1 MRWLTLKRWLSYM
14 LVMGMILVL
23 AACNMK
29 ENETSSD
36 STEPVQEENDENKV
50 EYELLFHLDSIP
62 PEVGT
67 SISIVQD
74 EKLYTAWADIF
85 GFESVP
91 SVDFENEEVLFVTG
105 YSDGCGREIEEIE
118 KDGDTLV
125 ITLNYPEDIRSK
137 KDIACTEIALDNTYV
152 VKMKKTDT
160 TKGKLIDINRTT
172 YEEDSTVQEK
182 LQ

>member
-1 MRWLTLKRWLSYM
+1 MKIWLRYM
-14 LVMGMILVL
+14 LVMGLIFLL
-23 AACNMK
+23 AACNTK
-29 ENETSSD
+29 EEASSSD
-36 STEPVQEENDENKV
+36 TPEPAQEEKDENKV

-67 SISIVQD
+67 NISIVQN
-74 EKLYTAWADIF
+74 EKLYTTWADIF
-85 GFESVP
+85 RFEP
-91 SVDFENEEVLFVTG
+91 IPPIDFETEEVLFVTG
-105 YSDGCGREIEEIE
+105 YSDGCGREVEKIE
-118 KDGDTLV
+118 KDGDMLV
-125 ITLNYPEDIRSK
+125 ITLNYPKDIRGE

-152 VKMKKTDT
+152 IKMKKTGT

>member
-1 MRWLTLKRWLSYM
+1 MKKCFSCM
-14 LVMGMILVL
+14 LVMGLIFLL
-23 AACNMK
+23 AACNTK
-29 ENETSSD
+29 EQATSSN
-36 STEPVQEENDENKV
+36 STDPVQEENQV

-74 EKLYTAWADIF
+74 EKLYTTWADIF
-85 GFESVP
+85 GFESIP
-91 SVDFENEEVLFVTG
+91 PIDFETEEVLFVTG
-105 YSDGCGREIEEIE
+105 YSDGCGREIEKIE
-118 KDGDTLV
+118 KDVDTLV
-125 ITLNYPEDIRSK
+125 ITLNYPEDIRGE
-137 KDIACTEIALDNTYV
+137 KDIACTDIALDNTYV

>member
-1 MRWLTLKRWLSYM
+1 MKKCFSCM
-14 LVMGMILVL
+14 LVMGLIFLL
-23 AACNMK
+23 AACNTK
-29 ENETSSD
+29 DQATSSN
-36 STEPVQEENDENKV
+36 STDPVQEENQV
-50 EYELLFHLDSIP
+50 EYELLFQLDSIP

-74 EKLYTAWADIF
+74 EKLYTTWADIF
-85 GFESVP
+85 GFESIP
-91 SVDFENEEVLFVTG
+91 PIDFETEEVLFVTG
-105 YSDGCGREIEEIE
+105 YSDGCGREIEKIE

-125 ITLNYPEDIRSK
+125 ITLNYPENIRE
-137 KDIACTEIALDNTYV
+137 KDIACTDIALDNTYV
-152 VKMKKTDT
+152 VKMKKTNT

>member
-1 MRWLTLKRWLSYM
+1 MKKCFSCM
-14 LVMGMILVL
+14 LVMGLIFLL
-23 AACNMK
+23 AACNTK
-29 ENETSSD
+29 EQATSSN
-36 STEPVQEENDENKV
+36 STDPVQEENQV

-74 EKLYTAWADIF
+74 EKLYTTWADIF
-85 GFESVP
+85 GFESIP
-91 SVDFENEEVLFVTG
+91 PIDFETEEVLFVTG
-105 YSDGCGREIEEIE
+105 YSDGCGREIEKIE

-125 ITLNYPEDIRSK
+125 ITLNYPEDIRE
-137 KDIACTEIALDNTYV
+137 KDIACTDIALDNTYV

-182 LQ
+182 LK

>member
-1 MRWLTLKRWLSYM
+1 
-14 LVMGMILVL
+14 MGLIFLL
-23 AACNMK
+23 AACNTK
-29 ENETSSD
+29 EQATSSN
-36 STEPVQEENDENKV
+36 STNPVQEENQV
-50 EYELLFHLDSIP
+50 EYELLFQLDSIP

-74 EKLYTAWADIF
+74 EKLYTTWADIF
-85 GFESVP
+85 GFESIP
-91 SVDFENEEVLFVTG
+91 PIDFETEEVLFVTG
-105 YSDGCGREIEEIE
+105 YSDGCGREIEKIE

-125 ITLNYPEDIRSK
+125 ITLNYPENIRE
-137 KDIACTEIALDNTYV
+137 KDIACTDIALDNTYV
-152 VKMKKTDT
+152 VKMKKSNT

>member
-1 MRWLTLKRWLSYM
+1 MKKCFSCM
-14 LVMGMILVL
+14 LVMGLIFLL
-23 AACNMK
+23 AACNTK
-29 ENETSSD
+29 EQATSSN
-36 STEPVQEENDENKV
+36 STDPVQEENQV
-50 EYELLFHLDSIP
+50 EYELLFQLDSIP

-74 EKLYTAWADIF
+74 EKLYTTWADIF
-85 GFESVP
+85 GFESIP
-91 SVDFENEEVLFVTG
+91 PIDFETEEVLFVTG
-105 YSDGCGREIEEIE
+105 YSDGCGREIEKIE

-125 ITLNYPEDIRSK
+125 ITLNYPENIRE
-137 KDIACTEIALDNTYV
+137 KDIACTDIALDNTYV
-152 VKMKKTDT
+152 VKMKKSNT

>member
-1 MRWLTLKRWLSYM
+1 MKKWFTYM
-14 LVMGMILVL
+14 LVGLIFLL
-23 AACNMK
+23 AACNS
-29 ENETSSD
+29 NEQETPSNSS
-36 STEPVQEENDENKV
+36 EPPQEENNANKV
-50 EYELLFHLDSIP
+50 ESELLLHIDSIP

-74 EKLYTAWADIF
+74 EKLYTAWGDIF
-85 GFESVP
+85 GFDSVP
-91 SVDFENEEVLFVTG
+91 PIDFETEEVLFVTG
-105 YSDGCGREIEEIE
+105 YSDGCGREIEQIE

-137 KDIACTEIALDNTYV
+137 KDIECTDIALDNTYV
-152 VKMKKTDT
+152 VKMKKTNT
-160 TKGKLIDINRTT
+160 TKGKLIDINQTT

>member
-1 MRWLTLKRWLSYM
+1 MKKCFSCM
-14 LVMGMILVL
+14 LVMGLIFLL
-23 AACNMK
+23 TACNTK
-29 ENETSSD
+29 EQATSSN
-36 STEPVQEENDENKV
+36 STDPVQEENQV

-74 EKLYTAWADIF
+74 EKLYTTWADIF
-85 GFESVP
+85 GFETIP
-91 SVDFENEEVLFVTG
+91 PIDFESEEVLFVTG
-105 YSDGCGREIEEIE
+105 YSDGCGREIEKIE

-125 ITLNYPEDIRSK
+125 ITLNYPEDIRE
-137 KDIACTEIALDNTYV
+137 KDIACTDIALDNTYV
-152 VKMKKTDT
+152 VKMKKIDT

>member
-1 MRWLTLKRWLSYM
+1 MKKCFSCM
-14 LVMGMILVL
+14 LVMGLIFLL
-23 AACNMK
+23 AACNTK
-29 ENETSSD
+29 EQATSSN
-36 STEPVQEENDENKV
+36 STDPVQEENQV
-50 EYELLFHLDSIP
+50 EYELLFQLDSIP

-74 EKLYTAWADIF
+74 EKLYTTWADIF
-85 GFESVP
+85 GFESIP
-91 SVDFENEEVLFVTG
+91 PIDFETEEVLFVTG
-105 YSDGCGREIEEIE
+105 YSDGCGREIEKIE

-125 ITLNYPEDIRSK
+125 ITLNYPENIRE
-137 KDIACTEIALDNTYV
+137 KDIACTDIALDNTYV
-152 VKMKKTDT
+152 VKMKKTNT

>member
-1 MRWLTLKRWLSYM
+1 M
-14 LVMGMILVL
+14 LVVGIILL
-23 AACNMK
+23 LTACNTK
-29 ENETSSD
+29 EKETSFV
-36 STEPVQEENDENKV
+36 STEPVKEVNDENKV

-74 EKLYTAWADIF
+74 EKLYTTWSDIF
-85 GFESVP
+85 GFDSVP
-91 SVDFENEEVLFVTG
+91 SVDFETEEVLFVTG
-105 YSDGCGREIEEIE
+105 YSDGCGREIEKIE

-125 ITLNYPEDIRSK
+125 ITLNYPEDIRSE

-160 TKGKLIDINRTT
+160 TKGKLIDINRIT

>member
-1 MRWLTLKRWLSYM
+1 MKKCFSCM
-14 LVMGMILVL
+14 LVMGLIFLL
-23 AACNMK
+23 AACNTK
-29 ENETSSD
+29 DQETSSN
-36 STEPVQEENDENKV
+36 STDPVQEENQV
-50 EYELLFHLDSIP
+50 EYELLFQLDSIP

-74 EKLYTAWADIF
+74 EKLYTTWADIF
-85 GFESVP
+85 GFESIP
-91 SVDFENEEVLFVTG
+91 PIDFETEEVLFVTG
-105 YSDGCGREIEEIE
+105 YSDGCGREIEKIE

-125 ITLNYPEDIRSK
+125 ITLNYPENIRE
-137 KDIACTEIALDNTYV
+137 KDIACTEIAIDNTYV
-152 VKMKKTDT
+152 VKMKKTNT

>member
-1 MRWLTLKRWLSYM
+1 MKRWLSYM
-14 LVMGMILVL
+14 LVMGIILVL
-23 AACNMK
+23 AACNTK
-29 ENETSSD
+29 DNGTSSD
-36 STEPVQEENDENKV
+36 STEPVQEVNDENKV
-50 EYELLFHLDSIP
+50 EYELLHHLDSIP

-74 EKLYTAWADIF
+74 ERLYTAWADIF

-91 SVDFENEEVLFVTG
+91 PVDFATEEVLFVTG
-105 YSDGCGREIEEIE
+105 YSDGCGREIEKIE

-125 ITLNYPEDIRSK
+125 ITLNYPKDIRGG
-137 KDIACTEIALDNTYV
+137 KDIVCTEIALDNTYV
-152 VKMKKTDT
+152 VKMKKTNT

>member
-1 MRWLTLKRWLSYM
+1 MKKCFSCM
-14 LVMGMILVL
+14 LVMGLIFLL
-23 AACNMK
+23 AACNTK
-29 ENETSSD
+29 EQATSSN
-36 STEPVQEENDENKV
+36 STNPVQEENQV
-50 EYELLFHLDSIP
+50 EYELLFQLDSIP

-74 EKLYTAWADIF
+74 EKLYTTWADIF
-85 GFESVP
+85 GFESIP
-91 SVDFENEEVLFVTG
+91 PIDFETEEVLFVTG
-105 YSDGCGREIEEIE
+105 YSDGCGREIEKIE

-125 ITLNYPEDIRSK
+125 ITLNYPENIRE
-137 KDIACTEIALDNTYV
+137 KDIACTDIALDNTYV
-152 VKMKKTDT
+152 VKMKKSNT

>member
-1 MRWLTLKRWLSYM
+1 MKKCFSCM
-14 LVMGMILVL
+14 LVMGLIFLL
-23 AACNMK
+23 AACNTK
-29 ENETSSD
+29 DQETSSN
-36 STEPVQEENDENKV
+36 STDPVQEENQV
-50 EYELLFHLDSIP
+50 EYELLFQLDSIP

-74 EKLYTAWADIF
+74 EKLYTTWADIF
-85 GFESVP
+85 GFESIP
-91 SVDFENEEVLFVTG
+91 PIDFETEEVLFVTG
-105 YSDGCGREIEEIE
+105 YSDGCGREIEKIE

-125 ITLNYPEDIRSK
+125 ITLNYPENIRE

-152 VKMKKTDT
+152 VKMKKTNT

>member
-1 MRWLTLKRWLSYM
+1 MKKWISYM
-14 LVMGMILVL
+14 LFVGMILLL
-23 AACNMK
+23 AACNTK
-29 ENETSSD
+29 ENETSTD
-36 STEPVQEENDENKV
+36 STEPVQEENNENKV
-50 EYELLFHLDSIP
+50 GYELLFHLDSIP

-91 SVDFENEEVLFVTG
+91 SVDFETEEVLFVTG
-105 YSDGCGREIEEIE
+105 YSDGCGREIEKIE

-125 ITLNYPEDIRSK
+125 ITLNYPEDIRSE

-160 TKGKLIDINRTT
+160 TKGKLIDLNRTT

-182 LQ
+182 MQ

>member
-1 MRWLTLKRWLSYM
+1 M
-14 LVMGMILVL
+14 LVMGLIFLL
-23 AACNMK
+23 AACNTK
-29 ENETSSD
+29 EQATSSN
-36 STEPVQEENDENKV
+36 STDPVQEENQV
-50 EYELLFHLDSIP
+50 EYELLFQLDSIP

-74 EKLYTAWADIF
+74 EKLYTTWADIF
-85 GFESVP
+85 GFESIP
-91 SVDFENEEVLFVTG
+91 PIDFETEEVLFVTG
-105 YSDGCGREIEEIE
+105 YPDGCGREIEKIE

-125 ITLNYPEDIRSK
+125 ITLNYPENIRE
-137 KDIACTEIALDNTYV
+137 KDIACTDIALDNTYV
-152 VKMKKTDT
+152 VKMKKSNT

>member
-1 MRWLTLKRWLSYM
+1 MKRWLSYT
-14 LVMGMILVL
+14 LVVGMILLL
-23 AACNMK
+23 AACNTK

-50 EYELLFHLDSIP
+50 EYELLLHLDSIP

-74 EKLYTAWADIF
+74 EKLYTTWADIF

-91 SVDFENEEVLFVTG
+91 SVDFETEEVLFVTG
-105 YSDGCGREIEEIE
+105 YSDGCGREIEKIE

-125 ITLNYPEDIRSK
+125 ITLNYPEDIRSE

>member
-1 MRWLTLKRWLSYM
+1 MKKCFSCM
-14 LVMGMILVL
+14 LVMGLIFLL
-23 AACNMK
+23 TACNTK
-29 ENETSSD
+29 EQATSSN
-36 STEPVQEENDENKV
+36 STDPVQEENQV
-50 EYELLFHLDSIP
+50 EYELLFQLDSIP

-74 EKLYTAWADIF
+74 EKLYTTWADIF
-85 GFESVP
+85 GFESIP
-91 SVDFENEEVLFVTG
+91 PIDFETEEVLFVTG
-105 YSDGCGREIEEIE
+105 YSDGCGREIEKIE

-125 ITLNYPEDIRSK
+125 ITLNYPENIRE
-137 KDIACTEIALDNTYV
+137 KDIACTDIALDNTYV
-152 VKMKKTDT
+152 VKMKKSNT

>member
-1 MRWLTLKRWLSYM
+1 
-14 LVMGMILVL
+14 MGLIFLL
-23 AACNMK
+23 AACNTK
-29 ENETSSD
+29 EHATSSN
-36 STEPVQEENDENKV
+36 STDPVREENQV

-74 EKLYTAWADIF
+74 EKLYTTWADIF
-85 GFESVP
+85 GFESIP
-91 SVDFENEEVLFVTG
+91 PIDFETEEVLFVTG
-105 YSDGCGREIEEIE
+105 YSDGCGREIEKIE

-125 ITLNYPEDIRSK
+125 ITLNYPENIRE
-137 KDIACTEIALDNTYV
+137 KDIACTDIALDNTYV
-152 VKMKKTDT
+152 VKMKKSNT

-172 YEEDSTVQEK
+172 YEEDLTVQEK

>member
-1 MRWLTLKRWLSYM
+1 MKRWISYM
-14 LVMGMILVL
+14 LVVGIILL
-23 AACNMK
+23 LTACNTK
-29 ENETSSD
+29 EKETSSD
-36 STEPVQEENDENKV
+36 LTEPVKEVNDENKV

-74 EKLYTAWADIF
+74 EKLYTTWADIF
-85 GFESVP
+85 GFDSVP
-91 SVDFENEEVLFVTG
+91 SVDFETEEVLFVTG
-105 YSDGCGREIEEIE
+105 YSDGCGREIEKIE

-125 ITLNYPEDIRSK
+125 ITLNYPEDIRSE

-160 TKGKLIDINRTT
+160 TKGKLIDINRIT

>member
-1 MRWLTLKRWLSYM
+1 MKKCFSCM
-14 LVMGMILVL
+14 LVMGLIFLL
-23 AACNMK
+23 AACNTK
-29 ENETSSD
+29 EQATSSN
-36 STEPVQEENDENKV
+36 STDPVKEENQV

-74 EKLYTAWADIF
+74 EKLYTTWADIF
-85 GFESVP
+85 GFESIP
-91 SVDFENEEVLFVTG
+91 PVDFETEEVLFVTG
-105 YSDGCGREIEEIE
+105 YSDGCGREIEKIE

-125 ITLNYPEDIRSK
+125 ITLNYPEDIRGE

-152 VKMKKTDT
+152 VKMKKTNT

-172 YEEDSTVQEK
+172 HEEDSTVQEK

>member
-1 MRWLTLKRWLSYM
+1 MKKCFSCM
-14 LVMGMILVL
+14 LVMGLIFLL
-23 AACNMK
+23 AACNTK
-29 ENETSSD
+29 EQATSSN
-36 STEPVQEENDENKV
+36 STDPVQEENQV

-74 EKLYTAWADIF
+74 EKLYTTWADIF
-85 GFESVP
+85 GFESIP
-91 SVDFENEEVLFVTG
+91 PIDFETEEVLFVTG
-105 YSDGCGREIEEIE
+105 YSDGCGREIEKIE

-125 ITLNYPEDIRSK
+125 ITLNYPENIRE
-137 KDIACTEIALDNTYV
+137 KDIACTDIALDNTYV

>member
-1 MRWLTLKRWLSYM
+1 MKKCFSCM
-14 LVMGMILVL
+14 LVMGLIFLL
-23 AACNMK
+23 TACNTK
-29 ENETSSD
+29 EQATSSN
-36 STEPVQEENDENKV
+36 STDPVQEENQV
-50 EYELLFHLDSIP
+50 EYELQFHLDSIP

-74 EKLYTAWADIF
+74 EKLYTTWADIF
-85 GFESVP
+85 GFETIP
-91 SVDFENEEVLFVTG
+91 PIDFESEEVLFVTG
-105 YSDGCGREIEEIE
+105 YSDGCGREIEKIE

-125 ITLNYPEDIRSK
+125 ITLNYPEDIRE
-137 KDIACTEIALDNTYV
+137 KDIACTDIALDNTYV

>member
-1 MRWLTLKRWLSYM
+1 MKRWISYM
-14 LVMGMILVL
+14 LVVGIILL
-23 AACNMK
+23 LTACSTK
-29 ENETSSD
+29 EKETSSD
-36 STEPVQEENDENKV
+36 STEPVKEVNDENKV

-74 EKLYTAWADIF
+74 EKLYTTWSDIF
-85 GFESVP
+85 GFDSVP
-91 SVDFENEEVLFVTG
+91 SVDFETEEVLFVTG
-105 YSDGCGREIEEIE
+105 YSDGCGREIEKIE

-125 ITLNYPEDIRSK
+125 ITLNYPEDIRSE

-160 TKGKLIDINRTT
+160 TKGKLIDINQTT

>member
-1 MRWLTLKRWLSYM
+1 M
-14 LVMGMILVL
+14 LVMGLIFLL
-23 AACNMK
+23 AACNTK
-29 ENETSSD
+29 EQATSSN
-36 STEPVQEENDENKV
+36 STDPVQEENQV
-50 EYELLFHLDSIP
+50 EYELLFQLDSIP

-74 EKLYTAWADIF
+74 EKLYTTWADIF
-85 GFESVP
+85 GFESIP
-91 SVDFENEEVLFVTG
+91 PIDFETEEVLFVTG
-105 YSDGCGREIEEIE
+105 YSDGCGREIEKIE

-125 ITLNYPEDIRSK
+125 ITLNYPENIRE
-137 KDIACTEIALDNTYV
+137 KDIACTDIALDNTYV
-152 VKMKKTDT
+152 VKMKKSNT

>member
-1 MRWLTLKRWLSYM
+1 M
-14 LVMGMILVL
+14 LVMGLIFLL
-23 AACNMK
+23 AACNTK
-29 ENETSSD
+29 EQATSSN
-36 STEPVQEENDENKV
+36 STNPVQEENQV
-50 EYELLFHLDSIP
+50 EYELLFQLDSIP

-74 EKLYTAWADIF
+74 EKLYTTWADIF
-85 GFESVP
+85 GFESIP
-91 SVDFENEEVLFVTG
+91 PIDFETEEVLFVTG
-105 YSDGCGREIEEIE
+105 YSDGCGREIEKIE

-125 ITLNYPEDIRSK
+125 ITLNYPENIRE
-137 KDIACTEIALDNTYV
+137 KDIACTDIALDNTYV
-152 VKMKKTDT
+152 VKMKKSNT